1 MDYYYYLLKPESSF
15 TPPPPHKAITWKERQ
30 ATSTFAKV
38 MIEKENL
45 QVSHYQLKS
54 LRNLTHIY

>member
-15 TPPPPHKAITWKERQ
+15 TPHKAITWKKRQ
-30 ATSTFAKV
+30 ATSTFARV